1 MKNMI
6 LKSRKKMSSN
16 IYSNEN
22 KKDTIRE
29 KLVFSEVGLGHLD
42 FASQGLLVNIRS
54 AFSIRKMS
62 ILTGKAIL
70 FSNKNVGIEGNI
82 SG

>member
-1 MKNMI
+1 
-6 LKSRKKMSSN
+6 MSSN

-29 KLVFSEVGLGHLD
+29 KLVFSEVVLGHLD

>member
-1 MKNMI
+1 MKTRRTQ
-6 LKSRKKMSSN
+6 S
-16 IYSNEN
+16 
-22 KKDTIRE
+22 E
-29 KLVFSEVGLGHLD
+29 KNLSFLGHLD